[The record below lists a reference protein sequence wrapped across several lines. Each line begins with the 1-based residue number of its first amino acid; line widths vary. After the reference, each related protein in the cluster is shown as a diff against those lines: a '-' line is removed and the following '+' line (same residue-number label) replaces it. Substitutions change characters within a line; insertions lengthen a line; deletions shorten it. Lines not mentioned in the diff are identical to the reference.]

1 MPMVTKLVRLVTY
14 HEGLPPIKSNDT
26 WIMWFCEIAW
36 QTKNVISPLLEY
48 LRPQNLAN
56 VTFLK
61 GLLLK

>member
-1 MPMVTKLVRLVTY
+1 MPMATKLVRLVTY

-26 WIMWFCEIAW
+26 WTMRFCEIAW

-56 VTFLK
+56 ATFLK